1 MARRTTT
8 EPIKSRADV
17 ERLKDFYRITEPNPR
32 NYALIVVGVNSALRI
47 SDLLA
52 LRWKNVYD
60 FEKGKVREHVD
71 LIEKK
76 TRKKKTLALNDNAK
90 SALEMLYQKSWNPGR
105 NSWVFTGDRT
115 KGRERCRLSRSQA
128 FRIISYA
135 AEQLGLGEHISCHS
149 LRKTFGY
156 HAWKMGVP
164 PVLLMSIYN
173 HSSFEVTKN
182 YLGISQEE
190 KDEVYR
196 SMNL

>member
-1 MARRTTT
+1 MKNKCTTT
-8 EPIKSRADV
+8 EPIKNREDV
-17 ERLKDFYRITEPNPR
+17 ERLKDFYRVTEPNAR

-52 LRWKNVYD
+52 LRWKHVYD
-60 FEKGKVREHVD
+60 FDSGGVRKHVE
-71 LIEKK
+71 LVERK
-76 TRKKKTLALNDNAK
+76 TGKKKTLALNENAR
-90 SALEMLYQKSWNPGR
+90 SALAALYRESWQTRKND
-105 NSWVFTGDRT
+105 WVFHGDRRQDR
-115 KGRERCRLSRSQA
+115 KPLSRSQA

-135 AEQLGLGEHISCHS
+135 AEQLELGEHISCHS

-156 HAWKMGVP
+156 HAWKMGVS

-173 HSSFEVTKN
+173 HSSFEVTKC

-196 SMNL
+196 SINL